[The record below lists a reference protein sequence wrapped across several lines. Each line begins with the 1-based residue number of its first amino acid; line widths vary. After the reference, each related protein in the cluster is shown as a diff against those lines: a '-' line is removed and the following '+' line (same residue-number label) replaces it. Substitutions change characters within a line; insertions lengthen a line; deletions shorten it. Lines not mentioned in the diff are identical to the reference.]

1 MGYAFEMGARVIIYI
16 MSNTEMDR
24 VISSFIQEKSFL
36 VCMVQSF
43 ILKIS
48 TIRLGRLLVLS
59 LGLYWHKVRILAL
72 PEWYLTDGSSPPGRR
87 PSLPST

>member
-24 VISSFIQEKSFL
+24 VISSFIQEKAFL
-36 VCMVQSF
+36 VCMVQSL

-48 TIRLGRLLVLS
+48 TIRLGRLLAQFPIHDS
-59 LGLYWHKVRILAL
+59 AIYSNHFPRI
-72 PEWYLTDGSSPPGRR
+72 
-87 PSLPST
+87 

>member
-24 VISSFIQEKSFL
+24 VISSFIQEKAFL

-48 TIRLGRLLVLS
+48 TIRLGRLL
-59 LGLYWHKVRILAL
+59 A
-72 PEWYLTDGSSPPGRR
+72 
-87 PSLPST
+87 